1 MGVIPLLLA
10 TGSGAAAR
18 ATMGAAVFFGML
30 VATIVGVF
38 IYPAL
43 FVLIEALT
51 RKRKTAPI
59 APPVSE
65 VAAAGSGH

>member
-1 MGVIPLLLA
+1 MLA
-10 TGSGAAAR
+10 SGSGAASR
-18 ATMGAAVFFGML
+18 ATMGTAVFFGML

-43 FVLIEALT
+43 FVLIEWLSRS
-51 RKRKTAPI
+51 RKAAPVV
-59 APPVSE
+59 PQVTE